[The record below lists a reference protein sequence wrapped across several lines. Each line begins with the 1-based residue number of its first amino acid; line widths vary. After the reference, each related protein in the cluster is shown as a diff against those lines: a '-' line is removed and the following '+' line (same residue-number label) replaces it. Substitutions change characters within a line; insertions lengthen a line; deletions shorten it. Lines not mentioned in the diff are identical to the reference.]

1 MARETAVSYELVR
14 KACLVLL
21 DRGATPSR
29 PAVQELLATP
39 EYLGRKG
46 SNSVVQGFVTQFRRD
61 MSTAMDAPIRT
72 VEGIDEEYVAVLDKA
87 LVELVEIS
95 RKFADATYAE
105 RLAAV
110 DRREAE
116 AALAIEQARK
126 ETADALRALERAEGA
141 RDQIAL
147 ERDQLTN
154 ALQAGEARLADTRQ
168 LLATAEA
175 QREEL
180 SAQLEHAHAQIDADQ
195 RQLEEEKMAHERDR
209 EASRAEREVIAER
222 YQTQL
227 NTALASHQE
236 ALDRQERL
244 ASEERARIMTQLDQA
259 RQEVKTEREALT
271 SNRLQWSAER
281 ERLLTELTTLRVT
294 VATNDKA
301 RQAAVDQVEARTRE
315 LLALTTEIA
324 QSRELLAWQ
333 SANCDALKAE
343 VEDLRT
349 RLLQAGTAGE
359 QPDAKTRLGTDAP
372 PGTNAD

>member
-14 KACLVLL
+14 KACLALL

-61 MSTAMDAPIRT
+61 MSTAMDAPIRK

-87 LVELVEIS
+87 LVELVEVS
-95 RKFADATYAE
+95 CKLADAAYAG

-110 DRREAE
+110 DQREAE
-116 AALAIEQARK
+116 AALAVEQARK

-154 ALQAGEARLADTRQ
+154 ALQAGEARLAETRQ

-209 EASRAEREVIAER
+209 EASRAERAVIAER
-222 YQTQL
+222 HQAQL

-244 ASEERARIMTQLDQA
+244 ASEERARIMMQVDQA

-271 SNRLQWSAER
+271 SNRLQWNAER
-281 ERLLTELTTLRVT
+281 EQLLTELTTLRVT
-294 VATNDKA
+294 VVTHDKA
-301 RQAAVDQVEARTRE
+301 RQAAVDQVEGRTRE
-315 LLALTTEIA
+315 LLGLTAEIT
-324 QSRELLAWQ
+324 QSRELLTQQA
-333 SANCDALKAE
+333 ANLDALKE
-343 VEDLRT
+343 EMEELRT
-349 RLLQAGTAGE
+349 RLLQAERSDE
-359 QPDAKTRLGTDAP
+359 QADTKTD
-372 PGTNAD
+372 

>member
-95 RKFADATYAE
+95 RKLADATYAE
-105 RLAAV
+105 RLTAV
-110 DRREAE
+110 GRREAE
-116 AALAIEQARK
+116 AAQVVEQAHK
-126 ETADALRALERAEGA
+126 ETSDALRALERAEGA

-180 SAQLEHAHAQIDADQ
+180 SAQLVHAHAQIDADQ
-195 RQLEEEKMAHERDR
+195 RQLEEEKMAHERHR
-209 EASRAEREVIAER
+209 EASRAERAVIAER
-222 YQTQL
+222 HQTQL

-244 ASEERARIMTQLDQA
+244 ASEERARIMMQVDQA
-259 RQEVKTEREALT
+259 RQEVKTEREALA

-294 VATNDKA
+294 VVTNDKA
-301 RQAAVDQVEARTRE
+301 RQAAVDQAEARTRE
-315 LLALTTEIA
+315 LLELTAEIA
-324 QSRELLAWQ
+324 QSRELLARQ
-333 SANCDALKAE
+333 EANIDVLKAE
-343 VEDLRT
+343 VEGLRT
-349 RLLQAGTAGE
+349 RLLQVEKA
-359 QPDAKTRLGTDAP
+359 DAQ
-372 PGTNAD
+372 PGTKAD